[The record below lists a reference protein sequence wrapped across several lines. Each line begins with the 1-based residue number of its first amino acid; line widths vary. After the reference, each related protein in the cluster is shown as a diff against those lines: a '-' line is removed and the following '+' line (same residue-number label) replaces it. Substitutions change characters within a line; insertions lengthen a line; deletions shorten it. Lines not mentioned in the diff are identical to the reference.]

1 MSVRILIVD
10 DEFGLADVIAEIL
23 IEHGYAVDVAINGEL
38 GLEAAAQRRP
48 DVALI
53 DNMMPVM
60 DGVTMAQKM
69 RADPQLA
76 SIPLIVMTAV
86 PEALPKDSS
95 PFDAM
100 LRKPFS
106 PDDLVAVIQRLL
118 QK

>member
-1 MSVRILIVD
+1 MSVRVLIVD
-10 DEFGLADVIAEIL
+10 DEFGLADVISEIL
-23 IEHGYAVDVAINGEL
+23 TEHGYAVEVAINGEL

-53 DNMMPVM
+53 DNMMPIM
-60 DGVTMAQKM
+60 DGVTMAERMK
-69 RADPQLA
+69 ADPQLA

-86 PEALPKDSS
+86 PEALPKNPT

-106 PDDLVAVIQRLL
+106 PDDLFAVIQRLL
-118 QK
+118 KT